1 MNNHLFHSYN
11 SDSKRMDL
19 LHYAYMLEDWK
30 NQKPRINKVP
40 NFTLNQTN
48 HWTQKTLVKL
58 HIGLAFWVLA

>member
-48 HWTQKTLVKL
+48 H
-58 HIGLAFWVLA
+58 